1 MIFNDITTHV
11 PIDHCFLHLSMVG
24 MVFLLLFESNDV
36 VVKDYLSYT
45 PWQSQ
50 LLSWWAYEG
59 SGFTPAAA
67 VGRIGHGI
75 VLLPPYYCN
84 NNKMGNYYPNVTT
97 TCDRITNLENRRGT
111 VQSVGFI
118 AAAVVLMVLCVVHF
132 LKQWKQRN
140 KMKRSSNSQR
150 KTTESKG
157 HHHDAQKPV
166 DVGTTKH
173 RRKKNSKVEE
183 RAMSVETKFAAETG
197 TSKTRSS
204 TSSLSS
210 PTQRTYNLRCRPKKS
225 IYKD

>member
-1 MIFNDITTHV
+1 MIFNNIITHV

-36 VVKDYLSYT
+36 VVKNSLSYT

-50 LLSWWAYEG
+50 LLSWWTYEG

-75 VLLPPYYCN
+75 VLLPPSYCN
-84 NNKMGNYYPNVTT
+84 KKKMGDYYPNITT
-97 TCDRITNLENRRGT
+97 TCDRITNLQNRRGT
-111 VQSVGFI
+111 VQSVWFI

-140 KMKRSSNSQR
+140 KMKRNSNSQR

-157 HHHDAQKPV
+157 HHHDVQKPV
-166 DVGTTKH
+166 DVGTTKS
-173 RRKKNSKVEE
+173 RYKKKLKVED
-183 RAMSVETKFAAETG
+183 RAMTVETKFASETG
-197 TSKTRSS
+197 TSEIRSS

-225 IYKD
+225 RYRE